1 MFVDKFLANYLV
13 ERPGNTTTDINLKSF
28 NDHLVVTKS
37 IIDKIDLFEHK
48 YLLLGLFFYNLY
60 ILITLSE
67 QKEEIIKEA
76 KKNLYQM
83 YENLFPYRDCFNE
96 IPEISDILKQ
106 IIDKSLNKNQYKEM
120 IDSMLINTE
129 KTQRVFYEELSKL
142 DQR

>member
-1 MFVDKFLANYLV
+1 
-13 ERPGNTTTDINLKSF
+13 
-28 NDHLVVTKS
+28 
-37 IIDKIDLFEHK
+37 
-48 YLLLGLFFYNLY
+48 
-60 ILITLSE
+60 
-67 QKEEIIKEA
+67 
-76 KKNLYQM
+76 M

>member
-1 MFVDKFLANYLV
+1 
-13 ERPGNTTTDINLKSF
+13 
-28 NDHLVVTKS
+28 
-37 IIDKIDLFEHK
+37 
-48 YLLLGLFFYNLY
+48 LY

>member
-1 MFVDKFLANYLV
+1 M
-13 ERPGNTTTDINLKSF
+13 
-28 NDHLVVTKS
+28 
-37 IIDKIDLFEHK
+37 
-48 YLLLGLFFYNLY
+48 Y